1 MHSQVWFSADHQR
14 YSHPLGRLRISDG
27 WFQFDED
34 DWSASRVD
42 VAIDLASADMGD
54 AKWSAMVRSG
64 QFLDVARWPVA
75 RFVSRSVERID
86 PTHGI
91 IHGKLAFHGTTG
103 PVDIAFTLNR
113 IATDPYTFR
122 RKAGFSAHA
131 TLHRAAFGL
140 DRYVD
145 VVGDAVELRLEIE
158 GVPGDATAL
167 KEPADGTAQ

>member
-1 MHSQVWFSADHQR
+1 VHSQVWFSADHQR

-86 PTHGI
+86 PTHGV
-91 IHGKLAFHGTTG
+91 IHGELAFHGTTG
-103 PVDIAFTLNR
+103 PVDVAFTLNR

-140 DRYVD
+140 DRYAD